1 MATLVQDKVDYR
13 LLNRLSDLVICSRC
27 FRLGTVT
34 PVPQLIS
41 SRHAL
46 KNVCPAC
53 SAASRCPD
61 DIGRQNMRHKI
72 ASLLKLRP

>member
-1 MATLVQDKVDYR
+1 MATLVQNKVDYR

-34 PVPQLIS
+34 PVPQVIS

-46 KNVCPAC
+46 KNVCPDC
-53 SAASRCPD
+53 FQAALRLEAA
-61 DIGRQNMRHKI
+61 GRQTIRHRMGR
-72 ASLLKLRP
+72 LLRLRS

>member
-1 MATLVQDKVDYR
+1 MATLVQNKVDYR

-34 PVPQLIS
+34 PVPQVIS

-46 KNVCPAC
+46 KNICTDC
-53 SAASRCPD
+53 CQAALCLEAA
-61 DIGRQNMRHKI
+61 GRQTIRHRMGR
-72 ASLLKLRP
+72 LLRLRS

>member
-1 MATLVQDKVDYR
+1 MATLVLDKVDYR

-34 PVPQLIS
+34 PVPQVIS

-46 KNVCPAC
+46 KNICQAC
-53 SAASRCPD
+53 STASRRPD
-61 DIGRQNMRHKI
+61 DNGRRSLRRRI
-72 ASLLKLRP
+72 ASLLKLRS

>member
-1 MATLVQDKVDYR
+1 MATLVQNKVDYR

-34 PVPQLIS
+34 PVPQVIS

-46 KNVCPAC
+46 KNVCPDC
-53 SAASRCPD
+53 CQAALRPEAV
-61 DIGRQNMRHKI
+61 GRQTIRHRMG
-72 ASLLKLRP
+72 LLLRLRS

>member
-1 MATLVQDKVDYR
+1 MATLVQNKVDYR

-34 PVPQLIS
+34 PVPQVIS

-46 KNVCPAC
+46 KNFCKDC
-53 SAASRCPD
+53 CQAALRLEAAE
-61 DIGRQNMRHKI
+61 RQTLRHRMRH
-72 ASLLKLRP
+72 LLRLRS

>member
-1 MATLVQDKVDYR
+1 MATLVLDKVDYR

-34 PVPQLIS
+34 PVPQVIS

-46 KNVCPAC
+46 KNVCRAC
-53 SAASRCPD
+53 STASRRPD
-61 DIGRQNMRHKI
+61 DHGRHALRHKI
-72 ASLLKLRP
+72 ASLLKLRS

>member
-1 MATLVQDKVDYR
+1 MATLVQNNIDYR

-34 PVPQLIS
+34 PVPQVIS

-46 KNVCPAC
+46 KNVCPDC
-53 SAASRCPD
+53 CQAAQRLEAD
-61 DIGRQNMRHKI
+61 GRQF
-72 ASLLKLRP
+72 

>member
-1 MATLVQDKVDYR
+1 MATLVQNKVDYR

-34 PVPQLIS
+34 PVPQVIS

-53 SAASRCPD
+53 STASQCLDAA
-61 DIGRQNMRHKI
+61 GRQTIRHKI
-72 ASLLKLRP
+72 GRLLTLRS

>member
-1 MATLVQDKVDYR
+1 MATLVLDKVDYR

-34 PVPQLIS
+34 PVPQVIS

-46 KNVCPAC
+46 KNVCQAC
-53 SAASRCPD
+53 STASRRPD
-61 DIGRQNMRHKI
+61 GHGRHALRHKI
-72 ASLLKLRP
+72 ASLLKLRS

>member
-1 MATLVQDKVDYR
+1 MATLAQDKVDYR

-27 FRLGTVT
+27 FRVGTIT
-34 PVPQLIS
+34 PVPQVIS

-53 SAASRCPD
+53 RTASQRLTAS
-61 DIGRQNMRHKI
+61 GRQNFRHKV
-72 ASLLKLRP
+72 ASLLKVRS